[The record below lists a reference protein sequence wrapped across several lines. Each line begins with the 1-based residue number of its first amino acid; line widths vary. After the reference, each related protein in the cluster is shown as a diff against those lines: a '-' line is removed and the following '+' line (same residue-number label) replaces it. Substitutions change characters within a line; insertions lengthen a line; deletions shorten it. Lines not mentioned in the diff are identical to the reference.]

1 VKIIAFGECMI
12 EVSGALGGAGHV
24 GFGGDTFNTAVY
36 LARAS
41 LDVAYATAL
50 GTDPLSTTMRAAWQK
65 EGIDT
70 SLVLNDPDHVPGL
83 YHISVDAKGE
93 RSFTYWRSQS
103 AARQFFALPQA
114 QSAMAQMATANVL
127 FLSGITLS
135 LFDEAGQAKIV
146 ALAKAVLDKGGHVAF
161 DPNYRPRGWASPDHA
176 RAAISALAPYV
187 SIALTGV
194 DDEAA
199 LFGNSDFSAIVD
211 RWHQAQVVVIKQ
223 GEDGAH
229 IMAHGVKS
237 FAPAYPAK
245 SVVDTTGAGDS
256 YNAGFLAAYL
266 TGSSAE
272 EAGYHAAKL
281 AAQVVAHKGAIIP
294 RT

>member
-1 VKIIAFGECMI
+1 MI

-24 GFGGDTFNTAVY
+24 GYGGDTFNTALY
-36 LARAS
+36 LGRAG

-50 GTDPLSTTMRAAWQK
+50 GTDPLSTSLRAAWQK

-70 SLVLNDPDHVPGL
+70 SLVLYDPDRVPGL

-103 AARQFFALPQA
+103 AARQFFALSQA
-114 QSAMAQMATANVL
+114 DSTLAQMATADML

-146 ALAKAVLDKGGHVAF
+146 ALAKAVRDHGGHVAF
-161 DPNYRPRGWASPDHA
+161 DPNYRPRGWASPDQA
-176 RAAISALAPYV
+176 RNAIGALAPYV
-187 SIALTGV
+187 SIALTGI

-199 LFGNSDFSAIVD
+199 LFGDGEFSAIVD
-211 RWHQAQVVVIKQ
+211 RWQKAQVVVMKQ

-229 IMAHGVKS
+229 ILVNGLRSFVAAH
-237 FAPAYPAK
+237 PAK

-256 YNAGFLAAYL
+256 FNAGFLAAYL
-266 TGSSAE
+266 TGSTAE
-272 EAGYHAAKL
+272 EAGHQGAKL

-294 RT
+294 RI